1 MLKETEQKIGDPS
14 TNKQTFTDVDLKI
27 LCCRY
32 WLLSVWDCHDLAFP
46 FWRIYWNKN
55 SGGQL
60 IFNQV
65 VYEMEPNKIFIIPP
79 FTSFCTSFSR
89 NHHFSS
95 GIHVRGRHLNPED
108 DDSELAQ
115 KYLLHLFIHFN
126 LEVPFENVLPG
137 IFTMDMTDSLLEKF
151 TYLTSTLKKDNT
163 FFNVTHTLKLQALI
177 KVILS
182 NNGPQLFSTLRVDYR
197 ILKSIRYIERNITEK
212 LTNSK
217 IAGEANMATNSF
229 SRLFKEKM
237 NITLHNFIV
246 KRKISRACKLLL
258 NSDMTIQ
265 EISDSLSFSDRHH
278 FSRVF
283 KKLIGITPFLYK
295 SGKFS

>member
-89 NHHFSS
+89 NHHFKS

-115 KYLLHLFIHFN
+115 TYLLHLFIHFN

-151 TYLTSTLKKDNT
+151 TYLTSTLKKENT
-163 FFNVTHTLKLQALI
+163 FFYVTYTLKLQALI

-182 NNGPQLFSTLRVDYR
+182 NIGPQLFSTLRVDYR